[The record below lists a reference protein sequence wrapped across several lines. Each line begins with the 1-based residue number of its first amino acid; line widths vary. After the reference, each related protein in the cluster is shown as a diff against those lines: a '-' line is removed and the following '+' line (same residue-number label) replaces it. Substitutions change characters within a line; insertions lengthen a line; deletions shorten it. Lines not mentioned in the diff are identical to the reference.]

1 MKKFFLTSLVAMT
14 AFACSTDKATIKGII
29 EGTSKGDLVLKV
41 LDINNQRVIDTIEI
55 EDGKFDYGLKLK
67 DKSPNFYYLYY
78 NERNVA
84 SLIILPGDNIKLIAD
99 TLGTK
104 ILTEGSEETK
114 LLTQIDGEAKKLRVR
129 FDSLAN
135 VLDSAITQKDEAK
148 RTSLNYELGSLY
160 VKQKQNSIKH
170 LYTNPNS
177 ITNIILLYQKFPNN
191 LPIFADV
198 RDVLLFKR
206 VCDSLDKRYPGSTY
220 VARLKEEVSYREKS
234 DMFNA
239 KILDAS
245 ETGFPDIKLPDV
257 KSRIRSLSEL
267 SGKVIILSFWSVADA
282 NQRMLNQDF
291 LQLYDKYSNKGLEIF
306 QVSVDTDKTAWARAV
321 DEQMLPWV
329 SVCDGMGSG
338 SAAVTTYN
346 VTKVPSLFVIDKS
359 GTIVAKNVFNSE
371 LDKLLSRIVK

>member
-1 MKKFFLTSLVAMT
+1 MKKFFLTALVAMT

-29 EGTSKGDLVLKV
+29 EGTSNGNLVLKV
-41 LDINNQRVIDTIEI
+41 LEINNQRVVDTIEI
-55 EDGKFDYGLKLK
+55 EDGKFDYKLKLK
-67 DKSPNFYYLYY
+67 DKTPNFYYLYY
-78 NERNVA
+78 NENKVA
-84 SLIILPGDNIKLIAD
+84 SLIILPGDNVKLIAD
-99 TLGTK
+99 TLGKK

-114 LLTQIDGEAKKLRVR
+114 LLTEIESGAQKLSFR

-135 VLDSAITQKDEAK
+135 VLDSAVIKGDEAK
-148 RTSLNYELGSLY
+148 KTTLNYELGSLY

-206 VCDSLDKRYPGSTY
+206 VCDSLDKRYPGSAY
-220 VARLKEEVSYREKS
+220 VVRLKEEVSYREKS

-257 KSRIRSLSEL
+257 KSKMRSLSEL
-267 SGKVIILSFWSVADA
+267 SGKVIILSFWSVSDA

-291 LQLYDKYSNKGLEIF
+291 LQIYDKYSNKGLEIF

-321 DEQMLPWV
+321 DEQMLPWI
-329 SVCDGMGSG
+329 SVCDGLGSG

-346 VTKVPSLFVIDKS
+346 VTKIPALFVIDKS
-359 GTIVAKNVFNSE
+359 GTIVAKNVFNAE

>member
-1 MKKFFLTSLVAMT
+1 MKKFFLTALVAMT

-29 EGTSKGDLVLKV
+29 EGTSNGNLVLKV
-41 LDINNQRVIDTIEI
+41 LEINNQRVVDTIEI
-55 EDGKFDYGLKLK
+55 EDGKFDYKLKLK
-67 DKSPNFYYLYY
+67 DKTPNFYYLYY
-78 NERNVA
+78 NENKVA
-84 SLIILPGDNIKLIAD
+84 SLIILPGDNVKLIAD
-99 TLGTK
+99 TLGKK

-114 LLTQIDGEAKKLRVR
+114 LLTEIESGAQKLSFR

-135 VLDSAITQKDEAK
+135 VLDSAVIKGDEAK
-148 RTSLNYELGSLY
+148 KTTLNYELGSLY

-206 VCDSLDKRYPGSTY
+206 VCDSLDKRYPGSAY

-257 KSRIRSLSEL
+257 KSKMRSLSEL
-267 SGKVIILSFWSVADA
+267 SGKVIILSFWSVSDA

-291 LQLYDKYSNKGLEIF
+291 LQIYDKYSNKGLEIF

-321 DEQMLPWV
+321 DEQMLPWI
-329 SVCDGMGSG
+329 SVCDGLGSG

-346 VTKVPSLFVIDKS
+346 VTKIPALFVIDKS
-359 GTIVAKNVFNSE
+359 GTIVAKNVFNAE
-371 LDKLLSRIVK
+371 LDKLLARIVK

>member
-1 MKKFFLTSLVAMT
+1 MKKFFLTALVAMT

-29 EGTSKGDLVLKV
+29 EGTSNGNLVLKV
-41 LDINNQRVIDTIEI
+41 LEINNQRVVDTIEI
-55 EDGKFDYGLKLK
+55 EDGKFDYKLKLK
-67 DKSPNFYYLYY
+67 DKTPNFYYLYY
-78 NERNVA
+78 NENKVA
-84 SLIILPGDNIKLIAD
+84 SLIILPGDNVKLIAD
-99 TLGTK
+99 TLGKK

-114 LLTQIDGEAKKLRVR
+114 LLAEIESGAQKLSFR

-135 VLDSAITQKDEAK
+135 VLDSAVIKGDEAK
-148 RTSLNYELGSLY
+148 KTTLNYELGSLY
-160 VKQKQNSIKH
+160 VKQKQKSIKH

-177 ITNIILLYQKFPNN
+177 ITNIILLYQKFPNS

-206 VCDSLDKRYPGSTY
+206 VCDSLDKRYPGSAY

-245 ETGFPDIKLPDV
+245 ETGYPDIKLPDV
-257 KSRIRSLSEL
+257 KSRMRSLSEL
-267 SGKVIILSFWSVADA
+267 SGKVIILSFWSVSDA

-291 LQLYDKYSNKGLEIF
+291 LQIYDKYSNKGLEIF

-321 DEQMLPWV
+321 DEQMLPWI
-329 SVCDGMGSG
+329 SVCDGLGPR

-346 VTKVPSLFVIDKS
+346 VTKIPALFVIDKS

>member
-1 MKKFFLTSLVAMT
+1 MKKLFLTALVAMT

-29 EGTSKGDLVLKV
+29 EGTSNGNLVLKV
-41 LDINNQRVIDTIEI
+41 LDINNQRVVDTIEI
-55 EDGKFDYGLKLK
+55 EDGKFDYKLKLK
-67 DKSPNFYYLYY
+67 DKTPNFYYLYY
-78 NERNVA
+78 NEHKVA
-84 SLIILPGDNIKLIAD
+84 SLIIMSGDNVKLIAD
-99 TLGTK
+99 TLATK

-114 LLTQIDGEAKKLRVR
+114 LLTNIEADAQRLSFRY
-129 FDSLAN
+129 DSLAN
-135 VLDSAITQKDEAK
+135 VLDSAVIKGDETK
-148 RTSLNYELGSLY
+148 KTSLNYELGSLY
-160 VKQKQNSIKH
+160 VKQKQSAIKH

-206 VCDSLDKRYPGSTY
+206 VCDSLDIKYPGSAY
-220 VARLKEEVSYREKS
+220 VARLKEEIAYREKS

-257 KSRIRSLSEL
+257 KSRMRSLSEL

-291 LQLYDKYSNKGLEIF
+291 LQLYDKYSDKGLEIF

-321 DEQMLPWV
+321 DDQMLPWI

-338 SAAVTTYN
+338 SIAVTTYN
-346 VTKVPSLFVIDKS
+346 VTKIPALFVIDKS

>member
-1 MKKFFLTSLVAMT
+1 MKKFFLTAIVAIT

-41 LDINNQRVIDTIEI
+41 LEINNQRVIDTIGI
-55 EDGKFDYGLKLK
+55 EDGKFDYDLKLK

-78 NERNVA
+78 NDRKVA
-84 SLIILPGDNIKLIAD
+84 SLIILPGDNVKLIAD
-99 TLGTK
+99 TLGKK

-114 LLTQIDGEAKKLRVR
+114 LLTQIEGEAQRLRER

-135 VLDSAITQKDEAK
+135 VLESAITAGDEVK

-206 VCDSLDKRYPGSTY
+206 VCDSLDLTYPGSVF
-220 VARLKEEVSYREKS
+220 VARLKEEISYREKS

-257 KSRIRSLSEL
+257 KSKIRSLSEL
-267 SGKVIILSFWSVADA
+267 SGKVIILSFWSVTDA

-291 LQLYDKYSNKGLEIF
+291 LQLYDKYKNKGLEIF

-321 DEQMLPWV
+321 DEQMLPWI

-346 VTKVPSLFVIDKS
+346 VTKIPALFVIDKS

>member
-1 MKKFFLTSLVAMT
+1 MPS
-14 AFACSTDKATIKGII
+14 
-29 EGTSKGDLVLKV
+29 
-41 LDINNQRVIDTIEI
+41 
-55 EDGKFDYGLKLK
+55 
-67 DKSPNFYYLYY
+67 
-78 NERNVA
+78 
-84 SLIILPGDNIKLIAD
+84 
-99 TLGTK
+99 
-104 ILTEGSEETK
+104 
-114 LLTQIDGEAKKLRVR
+114 
-129 FDSLAN
+129 
-135 VLDSAITQKDEAK
+135 
-148 RTSLNYELGSLY
+148 
-160 VKQKQNSIKH
+160 
-170 LYTNPNS
+170 
-177 ITNIILLYQKFPNN
+177 N

-206 VCDSLDKRYPGSTY
+206 VCDSLDIKYPGSAY
-220 VARLKEEVSYREKS
+220 VARLKEEVTYREKS

-257 KSRIRSLSEL
+257 KSKMRSLSEL

-291 LQLYDKYSNKGLEIF
+291 LQLYDKYSDKGLEIF

-321 DEQMLPWV
+321 EEQMLPWI

-346 VTKVPSLFVIDKS
+346 VTKIPALFVIDKS
-359 GTIVAKNVFNSE
+359 GTIVAKNVFNAE